1 MKRCRTEIASLK
13 RENKNLVKREV
24 SEHREKGKTSSKSSL
39 TLAETPSIV
48 STVNTN
54 SKSLPDTSW
63 PKSPINN
70 NSRQLVPC
78 SKDSSPHTPSGPPP
92 ATPLTAPHSSK
103 SLETPLYKKSN
114 LEVIKQVGN
123 KYDFENL
130 LESIKMRRFPVV
142 MNKKMITVVWIL
154 TATLTTIGK
163 WDTNQMTENILNCLN
178 RSWYPIILSIKLLIT
193 LSM

>member
-1 MKRCRTEIASLK
+1 MQRKRENLEDTVKRCRTEIASLK

-48 STVNTN
+48 STVNIN
-54 SKSLPDTSW
+54 SKSLLDTSW

-130 LESIKMRRFPVV
+130 LESIKNAEVPSGDEQENDYSSMDIDSYPDYYWQ
-142 MNKKMITVVWIL
+142 MGYESDD
-154 TATLTTIGK
+154 GK
-163 WDTNQMTENILNCLN
+163 YFE
-178 RSWYPIILSIKLLIT
+178 LSE
-193 LSM
+193 